1 MGKGPMAG
9 GAEWRHRQ
17 EAFVIWR
24 EALEEKRDEK
34 GQETE
39 GQEPGHGD
47 LLGHRKTKFAFSSK
61 SIGVPPT
68 LQY

>member
-1 MGKGPMAG
+1 MGKGPEAG

-24 EALEEKRDEK
+24 EALEEKRDER
-34 GQETE
+34 GQETG
-39 GQEPGHGD
+39 GQKPGHGD

-61 SIGVPPT
+61 STGVPPT